1 MKKLLLL
8 TLIVWFASL
17 NLFAQNQRVTLKMKD
32 VTIEQIITEIGKQAK
47 LNLFYENSKVNLSV
61 KKSVTVQNETISKVL
76 DNLLK
81 DSGYKHDIK
90 SGQIIIFP
98 DSSSVKGLPKQQ
110 AVLREVKGVVKDENG
125 ETMPG
130 ATIFVKGT
138 SRGTNS
144 GPKGEFSIQVPGNL
158 NFLTISFIGF
168 ETQEVFIPQNNNV
181 VIILKP
187 EKNFLQEA
195 VVVGYGTTRREDIT
209 GSVGIVDIKN
219 IKVQAPTI
227 TLDQALQGQIPGIY
241 IVGSNGQPGAP
252 SKIRIR
258 GTTSL
263 SGSNQPLYVINGIPV
278 VMESNIPVGGTEGQN
293 LGQNLDQQGL
303 NTPIGNLNVND
314 IESITVLKDAS
325 AAAIYGSR
333 AANGVIII
341 NTKSGT
347 IDDTPRFNMDYS
359 MSTSSPKSLSVL
371 DADLF
376 KQVWQTAVR
385 NGTTNNAFTQS
396 VLDGSYFGTANT
408 NWEKE
413 IAPVT
418 PVTQNFNLSI
428 QGGNRGT
435 RYFSTIGANTQDG
448 IYAGSGFDRYS
459 FLLNFDTKMSEKLT
473 FGVKSNTSYSDQ
485 KALDGSLTE
494 RIYVF
499 RPDVPVKD
507 DKGIYSISSGYSLE
521 NPVAL
526 SKATNRNK
534 TLLILNSFSIELE
547 LLKGIKAKSM
557 LSINYNNGI
566 QNSFYPKYTFR
577 GGWSRTTGD
586 GDGYAQESRTTY
598 RNIMWENTLNYSAKI
613 GEIHQIDAVIGA
625 SFEQV
630 QNSYLK
636 AWGTGYFNDV
646 LSNIT
651 SATVSRDG
659 SSMKTVSGLASYFGR
674 FNYGINNRYLISLS
688 TRVDGSSKFAT
699 ENKYAFFPAVSVG
712 WRISQENFME
722 NVDFIKDLKLRSSWG
737 ITGQQDFG
745 PYIWRTLYST
755 SDYGNEPSIVISQL
769 GNDRLKW
776 ERTKQFDLGLDF
788 SLFNYRLSGG
798 IGYYQKDTE
807 DAIFAAITPGNTG
820 FSSVLANVGNTRNVG
835 LEFELMGD
843 IIQTKDFN
851 WRMTLNVSHNSNR
864 LTKIN
869 DDFKDD
875 RGYVTGFGS
884 GGTLREGSPI
894 GLIYGYV
901 FEKIF
906 QTSEEI
912 QQLNQAS
919 STGIYQ
925 NAATSPGDLK
935 FKDISGPEGVPDGV
949 VNTFDQQIIG
959 DVQPDIFGGFS
970 TSIRYKGLTLS
981 AFFTYAMGNDLEWF
995 QQSRAINISG
1005 TAVGENKL
1013 KEILDAWTPESPSD
1027 KPRLVFGDPNQN
1039 SRISSYYV
1047 HDASYIR
1054 MKNLNI
1060 GYTFNR
1066 ETLNKLK
1073 FINLKEATIYLSGQ
1087 NLLTFTK
1094 YPGSDPEAAN
1104 LFNND
1109 ISTGRDNNK
1118 FPVSKVFTFGLKV
1131 GF

>member
-1 MKKLLLL
+1 MKKIKLFLV
-8 TLIVWFASL
+8 IVLFVST
-17 NLFAQNQRVTLKMKD
+17 NLYSQNQRVTISMKD
-32 VTIEQIITEIGKQAK
+32 VAIENIVKEIGKQAN
-47 LNLFYENSKVNLSV
+47 LNLLYENSKVDLSER
-61 KKSVTVQNETISKVL
+61 KTVDAKNETVTNIL
-76 DNLLK
+76 NNLFK
-81 DSGYKHDIK
+81 GSGIRYEIK
-90 SGQIIIFP
+90 AGQLIL
-98 DSSSVKGLPKQQ
+98 LPAPNQNSRNSAQQ
-110 AVLREVKGVVKDENG
+110 PATREVKGTVKDENG
-125 ETMPG
+125 EPLPG
-130 ATIFVKGT
+130 ATIFAKGT
-138 SRGTNS
+138 TRGTNS
-144 GPKGEFSIQVPGNL
+144 DINGNFVL
-158 NFLTISFIGF
+158 QISSRISVLTVSFIGY
-168 ETQEVFIPQNNNV
+168 ETREYEIPQNNV
-181 VIILKP
+181 VNIQLTP
-187 EKNFLQEA
+187 EKSFLKEA

-209 GSVGIVDIKN
+209 GSVGVVDMKN
-219 IKVQAPTI
+219 IKLQAPTI

-278 VMESNIPVGGTEGQN
+278 VMESNIPIGGTEGQN

-303 NTPIGNLNVND
+303 NTPIGNLNTND

-341 NTKSGT
+341 NTKGGT
-347 IDDTPRFNMDYS
+347 ISDTPRFNMDYS
-359 MSTSSPKSLSVL
+359 MSTTTPKSLDVL
-371 DADLF
+371 DAATF
-376 KQVWQTAVR
+376 KDVWQTAVR
-385 NGTTNNAFTQS
+385 NGTINNAFTQS
-396 VLDGSYFGTANT
+396 ILDGSYFGNAETD
-408 NWEKE
+408 WEKE
-413 IAPVT
+413 IAPAT
-418 PVTQNFNLSI
+418 PLTKNFNLSI
-428 QGGNRGT
+428 QGGNPKT

-448 IYAGSGFDRYS
+448 IYKGSGFDRYS
-459 FLLNFDTKMSEKLT
+459 FLLNFDSKMTEKLT
-473 FGVKSNTSYSDQ
+473 FSVKSNLSFSDQ

-494 RIYVF
+494 RIYIF

-507 DKGIYSISSGYSLE
+507 EFGKYSISSGYSLE

-534 TLLILNSFSIELE
+534 TLLLLNSFSGELE
-547 LLKGIKAKSM
+547 VAKGLKAKTM

-586 GDGYAQESRTTY
+586 GPGYAQESRTTY
-598 RNIMWENTLNYSAKI
+598 TNIMWENTLNYSVNLND
-613 GEIHQIDAVIGA
+613 IHQVDAVAGA

-630 QNSYLK
+630 QSSFLK

-651 SATVSRDG
+651 SATEDRDG

-674 FNYGINNRYLISLS
+674 FNYSLKERYLLSLS
-688 TRVDGSSKFAT
+688 ARVDGSSKFAT
-699 ENKYAFFPAVSVG
+699 ENKYAFFPAVSAG
-712 WRISQENFME
+712 WRVSKESFME
-722 NVDFIKDLKLRSSWG
+722 NAEFVNDLKLRASWG
-737 ITGQQDFG
+737 VTGQQDFG

-755 SDYGNEPSIVISQL
+755 SDYGGDPSIIISQL

-776 ERTKQFDLGLDF
+776 ERTKQFDLGVDF
-788 SLFNYRLSGG
+788 SFFDYRLSGG
-798 IGYYQKDTE
+798 LGYYQKDTE

-820 FSSVLANVGNTRNVG
+820 FTSVLANVGNTRNTG
-835 LEFELMGD
+835 LELELMGD
-843 IIQTKDFN
+843 IIQSTDFN
-851 WRMTLNVSHNSNR
+851 WRMTLNVSRNSNK

-901 FEKIF
+901 FEKMF
-906 QTSEEI
+906 ESAEEI
-912 QQLNQAS
+912 AALNAAS
-919 STGIYQ
+919 PTKVYQ
-925 NAATSPGDLK
+925 NAATSPGDLM
-935 FKDISGPEGVPDGV
+935 FRDISGPDGVPDGV

-959 DVQPDIFGGFS
+959 DVQPDFFGGFS
-970 TSIRYKGLTLS
+970 SSMRYKGLTLS
-981 AFFTYAMGNDLEWF
+981 AFFTYAVGNDLEWF
-995 QQSRAINISG
+995 QQSRSINISG
-1005 TAVGENKL
+1005 TGVGENKL
-1013 KEILDAWTPESPSD
+1013 TQILDAWTPEKPTD
-1027 KPRLVFGDPNQN
+1027 KPRLVYGDPNQN

-1047 HDASYIR
+1047 HDASYVR
-1054 MKNLNI
+1054 LKNLNI
-1060 GYTFNR
+1060 GYSFNSSQ
-1066 ETLNKLK
+1066 LKKLGK
-1073 FINLKEATIYLSGQ
+1073 INIKEASLYFSAQ

-1094 YPGSDPEAAN
+1094 YPGADPEAAN

-1118 FPVSKVFTFGLKV
+1118 FPVAKVFTMGLKV

>member
-1 MKKLLLL
+1 
-8 TLIVWFASL
+8 
-17 NLFAQNQRVTLKMKD
+17 MKD
-32 VTIEQIITEIGKQAK
+32 VTLEQIVKEIGRQAK
-47 LNLFYENSKVNLSV
+47 LNLLYENSKVNLSAKKTVDV
-61 KKSVTVQNETISKVL
+61 KNETVSSL
-76 DNLLK
+76 LNNLFK
-81 DSGYKHDIK
+81 ESGIKYEIK
-90 SGQIIIFP
+90 SGQLILIP
-98 DSSSVKGLPKQQ
+98 VPGKAQNSSAKQLTTRVVKGT
-110 AVLREVKGVVKDENG
+110 VTDENG
-125 ETMPG
+125 DPLPG
-130 ATIFVKGT
+130 ATIFAKGT
-138 SRGTNS
+138 SKGTNS
-144 GPKGEFSIQVPGNL
+144 NLDGNFTIQISSNI
-158 NFLTISFIGF
+158 NKLTVSFIGY
-168 ETQEVFIPQNNNV
+168 ETREYDISQNNIVNV
-181 VIILKP
+181 QLTP
-187 EKNFLQEA
+187 EKSYLEEA

-209 GSVGIVDIKN
+209 GSVGVVDMKN
-219 IKVQAPTI
+219 IKLQAPTI

-263 SGSNQPLYVINGIPV
+263 SGSNQPLYVINGIPI
-278 VMESNIPVGGTEGQN
+278 VMESNIPIGGTEGQN

-303 NTPIGNLNVND
+303 NTPIGNLNTND
-314 IESITVLKDAS
+314 IESISVLKDAS

-359 MSTSSPKSLSVL
+359 MSTTTPKSLDVL
-371 DADLF
+371 DAAKF
-376 KQVWQTAVR
+376 KEVWQTAVA
-385 NGTTNNAFTQS
+385 NGTINNAFTQS

-413 IAPVT
+413 IAPAT
-418 PVTQNFNLSI
+418 PLTQNFNLSI
-428 QGGNRGT
+428 QGGNPNT
-435 RYFSTIGANTQDG
+435 RYFATIGANSQDG
-448 IYAGSGFDRYS
+448 IYKDSGFDRYS
-459 FLLNFDTKMSEKLT
+459 FLLNFDTKMTDKLLFT
-473 FGVKSNTSYSDQ
+473 VKSNVSFSDQ

-494 RIYVF
+494 RIYIF

-507 DKGIYSISSGYSLE
+507 ENGRYSISSGYSLE

-534 TLLILNSFSIELE
+534 TLLLLNSFSGELE
-547 LLKGIKAKSM
+547 LAKGLKAKTL

-566 QNSFYPKYTFR
+566 QNSFYPKFTFR
-577 GGWSRTTGD
+577 GGWNRNTGD
-586 GDGYAQESRTTY
+586 GPGYSQESRTNYT
-598 RNIMWENTLNYSAKI
+598 NIMWENTLSYSANLN
-613 GEIHQIDAVIGA
+613 EIHQLDAVVGT

-636 AWGTGYFNDV
+636 GWGTGYFNNV

-651 SATVSRDG
+651 SATEDRDA

-674 FNYGINNRYLISLS
+674 FNYSFMEKYLLSLS

-699 ENKYAFFPAVSVG
+699 ENKYAFFPAASAG
-712 WRISQENFME
+712 WRISKERFME
-722 NVDFIKDLKLRSSWG
+722 DADFVNELKLRASWG

-745 PYIWRTLYST
+745 PYIWRTLYTT
-755 SDYGNEPSIVISQL
+755 SDYAGDPSIVISQL

-776 ERTKQFDLGLDF
+776 EKTKQFDLGVDF
-788 SLFNYRLSGG
+788 SFFDYRLSGG
-798 IGYYQKDTE
+798 LGYYQKDTE
-807 DAIFAAITPGNTG
+807 DAIFSAITPGNTG

-835 LEFELMGD
+835 LELELMGD
-843 IIQTKDFN
+843 IIQSTDFN
-851 WRMTLNVSHNSNR
+851 WRMTLNVSRNSNK

-901 FEKIF
+901 FEKMF
-906 QTSEEI
+906 DNADEI
-912 QQLNQAS
+912 QALNAAS
-919 STGIYQ
+919 PTGVYQ
-925 NAATSPGDLK
+925 NAATSPGDLM
-935 FKDISGPEGVPDGV
+935 FRDVSGPDGVPDGV

-959 DVQPDIFGGFS
+959 DVQPDFFGGLS
-970 TSIRYKGLTLS
+970 SSMRYKGLTLS
-981 AFFTYAMGNDLEWF
+981 AFFTYAVGNDLEWF
-995 QQSRAINISG
+995 QQSRSINISG
-1005 TAVGENKL
+1005 TGVGENKL
-1013 KEILDAWTPESPSD
+1013 TQILDAWTPENPSD
-1027 KPRLVFGDPNQN
+1027 KPRLVYGDPNQN

-1054 MKNLNI
+1054 LKNLNI
-1060 GYTFNR
+1060 GYNFNR
-1066 ETLNKLK
+1066 NQLERLGKLN
-1073 FINLKEATIYLSGQ
+1073 IKEATIYLSAQ
-1087 NLLTFTK
+1087 NLLTLTK
-1094 YPGSDPEAAN
+1094 YPGADPEAAN

-1118 FPVSKVFTFGLKV
+1118 FPVAKVLTVGLKV